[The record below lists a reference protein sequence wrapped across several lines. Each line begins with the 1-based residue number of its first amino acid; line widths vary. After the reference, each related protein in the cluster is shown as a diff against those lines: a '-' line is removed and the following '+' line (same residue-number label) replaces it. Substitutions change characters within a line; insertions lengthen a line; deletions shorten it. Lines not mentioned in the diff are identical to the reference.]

1 MGVYADVVDRGD
13 IAVGNVLSI
22 ASIAGPAPKDEN

>member
-1 MGVYADVVDRGD
+1 VVDRGH